1 MGYRLSPLPDRP
13 WLMRM
18 RWCDLLFTHWV
29 VDPRLVRTRIPQ
41 QLELDLFDGR
51 AYLSA
56 AAFRMQGV
64 APRLLPNL
72 PGFHS
77 FPELNLRTYVTLD
90 QKPGVWFFS
99 LDAGNKL
106 AVRAARRFFYLPY
119 FDATFKIANAGRAI
133 EYSAVRTHRGAGNAA
148 FLAVYGPAGEVYR
161 SATGSLDSWLTDRYC
176 LYAADDAGNVYRGE
190 IDHAPWPLQPA
201 TATVR
206 VNTLGEWL
214 GLRMKGP
221 PDPVHFAKSLD
232 VHAWS
237 VDRL

>member
-18 RWCDLLFTHWV
+18 RWCDLLFAHWL
-29 VDPRLVRTRIPQ
+29 VDPPLVRTRIPQ
-41 QLELDLFDGR
+41 PLELDLFDGR

-56 AAFRMQGV
+56 AAFQMQGV

-99 LDAGNKL
+99 LDAGSKL

-119 FDATFKIANAGRAI
+119 FDATFKIANAGGAI
-133 EYSAVRTHRGAGNAA
+133 EYSAVRTHRGAVNAA
-148 FLAVYGPAGEVYR
+148 FLAVYRPAGEVYR

-176 LYAADDAGNVYRGE
+176 LYAANDAGNVYRGE
-190 IDHAPWPLQPA
+190 IDHEPWPLQPA

-221 PDPVHFAKSLD
+221 PDTVHFAKSLD

>member
-1 MGYRLSPLPDRP
+1 MRYRSLPLPDRP

-18 RWCDLLFTHWV
+18 RWYDLLFAHWV
-29 VDPRLVRTRIPQ
+29 VDAARVRALIPQ
-41 QLELDLFDGR
+41 QLELDLFDRR
-51 AYLSA
+51 AYLGA
-56 AAFRMQGV
+56 VPFRMDGV
-64 APRLLPNL
+64 APRLLPSL

-77 FPELNLRTYVTLD
+77 FPELNLRTYVTRD
-90 QKPGVWFFS
+90 HKPGIWFFS

-119 FDATFKIANAGRAI
+119 FDATFNIANTDGAV
-133 EYSAVRTHRGAGNAA
+133 EYSAVRTHRGAANATFA
-148 FLAVYGPAGEVYR
+148 AVYCPAGEVYR

-176 LYAADDAGNVYRGE
+176 LYAADNAGNLYRGE
-190 IDHAPWPLQPA
+190 IDHQPWPLQRA

-214 GLRMKGP
+214 GLDMKGP
-221 PDPVHFAKSLD
+221 PDTLHFAKSLD